1 MRTAKLLES
10 FGDSSRN
17 AQLALLKFYSS
28 DLDEDMQHQR
38 RLLTACSKHFKK
50 YSSRLV
56 CFYDLNPYVKCLDRS
71 IQSELLQVLALEVKG
86 IKPPRDE
93 PEVCHYCPLPAPF
106 RESDLVT

>member
-28 DLDEDMQHQR
+28 DLDEDMHYQK

-56 CFYDLNPYVKCLDRS
+56 CFYDLNPYVKCFDRL
-71 IQSELLQVLALEVKG
+71 IQGELLQLSAQEARG

-93 PEVCHYCPLPAPF
+93 PEVCDCCPLPVAA
-106 RESDLVT
+106 

>member
-28 DLDEDMQHQR
+28 DLDEDMHHQK
-38 RLLTACSKHFKK
+38 RLLSACSKHFKK
-50 YSSRLV
+50 HSSRLV
-56 CFYDLNPYVKCLDRS
+56 CFYDLNPYVKCLNGW
-71 IQSELLQVLALEVKG
+71 IQGELLQLVAQEAKG

-93 PEVCHYCPLPAPF
+93 PEVCHCRQLPVPI
-106 RESDLVT
+106 